1 MVKIRDFYKVS
12 IITVV
17 LLYILVLVGG
27 LVRVTESGDD
37 CPDWPKCY
45 GSWFP
50 PLTIDDIPK
59 EFNPS
64 QDKVY
69 GSWIEYIN
77 RLVGVIL
84 GLSMLYTFFKSIPII
99 KSNKDLFYGSLISLI
114 LIIVAGWFGG
124 QIATSINGENII
136 YQNSVS
142 IHLYIAILTIISLVY
157 TTHNAYIS
165 MFANLET
172 KTNYSSSVISLLF
185 FVLVL
190 NLSLVVS
197 GSFIRTFLDNMLISD
212 LPYFMRME
220 KYVFETNYIKFL
232 HPILG
237 FSMLT
242 LLGILWNHIMNLSK
256 PSKAVIFL
264 IKTLLYLI
272 VIQIIIGEGLRFN
285 FINETFRL
293 YHLWIS
299 TVILG
304 VVILC
309 IQRVRLTK

>member
-1 MVKIRDFYKVS
+1 M
-12 IITVV
+12 
-17 LLYILVLVGG
+17 
-27 LVRVTESGDD
+27 
-37 CPDWPKCY
+37 
-45 GSWFP
+45 FP
-50 PLTIDDIPK
+50 
-59 EFNPS
+59 
-64 QDKVY
+64 
-69 GSWIEYIN
+69 
-77 RLVGVIL
+77 
-84 GLSMLYTFFKSIPII
+84 
-99 KSNKDLFYGSLISLI
+99 
-114 LIIVAGWFGG
+114 
-124 QIATSINGENII
+124 
-136 YQNSVS
+136 
-142 IHLYIAILTIISLVY
+142 
-157 TTHNAYIS
+157 
-165 MFANLET
+165 NLEA

-185 FVLVL
+185 LVLVL

-212 LPYFMRME
+212 LPYFIRME

-242 LLGILWNHIMNLSK
+242 LLGILWNHIINLSK

-272 VIQIIIGEGLRFN
+272 VMQIIIGEGLRFN

-304 VVILC
+304 VVILS